1 MLIDVAHTDI
11 LVHLPCA
18 FMYIMH
24 GLEVRYGHVQEEVE
38 QLRRGKVVREGGGR
52 NGKQGDR
59 ECGGGRGG
67 PSVGQAQNEIE
78 AGGHEAPMYA
88 NIKVVV

>member
-1 MLIDVAHTDI
+1 MYIVVIDVARTDI

-18 FMYIMH
+18 FMYIIH

-38 QLRRGKVVREGGGR
+38 QLRRGRVVREGGG
-52 NGKQGDR
+52 GKKGDR

-67 PSVGQAQNEIE
+67 QARNEIE
-78 AGGHEAPMYA
+78 AGGHQAPMYA